1 MKDLIPEYQADLKA
15 ARKCL
20 AKLQKIIDLKTPPL
34 EHGQKRK
41 RNAIPEDAIKSK
53 LNSIIDSTQYALE
66 WIEKGYE
73 PGLRRPIERRSME
86 QREIKI
92 EDVEVM
98 RKWFIQTHGLAYEMV
113 DESVEIAEWDRIKME
128 DAMSTLSEQEKKAI
142 LLRYE
147 ENLSWNQVAD
157 KMEISVRSV
166 RSYAD
171 RAKKKIQERLDKNL
185 YCMAI

>member
-1 MKDLIPEYQADLKA
+1 
-15 ARKCL
+15 
-20 AKLQKIIDLKTPPL
+20 
-34 EHGQKRK
+34 
-41 RNAIPEDAIKSK
+41 
-53 LNSIIDSTQYALE
+53 
-66 WIEKGYE
+66 
-73 PGLRRPIERRSME
+73 ME

-98 RKWFIQTHGLAYEMV
+98 RKWFIQNHGLAYEMV
-113 DESVEIAEWDRIKME
+113 DESVEISEWDRIKME

-171 RAKKKIQERLDKNL
+171 RAKKKIQERLDKYL